1 MIRINQVNI
10 QANQKNTEQILQKKA
25 SQILKISEKE
35 IKSLHIVR
43 QSIDARKKP
52 EIFYSYV
59 IDVETS
65 QEEKVCR
72 RVKNAQVSLIKPVVY
87 RFPIEKK
94 AGETIENR
102 PVIIG
107 LGPAGLFCG
116 YYLAKAGFQ
125 PILLERGADVDT
137 RM

>member
-59 IDVETS
+59 IDVAVEK
-65 QEEKVCR
+65 EEKI
-72 RVKNAQVSLIKPVVY
+72 VKRGIG
-87 RFPIEKK
+87 E
-94 AGETIENR
+94 ETIDLLSNSGINVKEW
-102 PVIIG
+102 
-107 LGPAGLFCG
+107 LS
-116 YYLAKAGFQ
+116 GFESVESS
-125 PILLERGADVDT
+125 L
-137 RM
+137 